1 VPRLTAD
8 AHAAN
13 RRALLDAGASA
24 IAESGLA
31 RARIDDISIAAGLAK
46 GTVYNHFESKEAL
59 FRAVL
64 SEACELAEDSA
75 STVPDDAPAIDRLA
89 AFVAGN
95 LDWSARRP
103 ELATVFGRE
112 LLAGDP
118 DTQAFL
124 LKEAWHCVEV
134 VSSILD
140 GEVREDLPPQLA
152 AIAFIRHGTLLLS
165 QHRATG
171 WPALEELPRLA
182 ATLFLHGAA
191 TPPRRSPR
199 ASGRRT

>member
-1 VPRLTAD
+1 VPRLTA
-8 AHAAN
+8 AAREAN
-13 RRALLDAGASA
+13 RAALLDAGARA
-24 IAESGLA
+24 IAEHGLA
-31 RARIDDISIAAGLAK
+31 RARIDDISLAAGLAK
-46 GTVYNHFESKEAL
+46 GTVYNHFESKQAL

-75 STVPDDAPAIDRLA
+75 SLVPDGAPAVDRLA

-95 LDWSARRP
+95 LAWSARRP
-103 ELATVFGRE
+103 ELAIVFGRE
-112 LLAGDP
+112 MLTGD
-118 DTQAFL
+118 DETQAFL

-140 GEVREDLPPQLA
+140 GEVREDLPLTLA

-171 WPALEELPRLA
+171 WPAREELPRLA
-182 ATLFLHGAA
+182 ATLFLDGAA
-191 TPPRRSPR
+191 R
-199 ASGRRT
+199 

>member
-1 VPRLTAD
+1 LTA
-8 AHAAN
+8 AAREAN
-13 RRALLDAGASA
+13 RAALLDAGARV
-24 IAESGLA
+24 IAEHGLA
-31 RARIDDISIAAGLAK
+31 RARIDDISLAAGLAK

-75 STVPDDAPAIDRLA
+75 STVPDDAPAVDRLA

-95 LDWSARRP
+95 LAWSARRP
-103 ELATVFGRE
+103 ELAVVFGRE
-112 LLAGDP
+112 LLSGDAE
-118 DTQAFL
+118 TQAFL

-152 AIAFIRHGTLLLS
+152 AIAFIRHGTLLLGQS
-165 QHRATG
+165 RATG

-182 ATLFLHGAA
+182 ATLFLDGASRSSR
-191 TPPRRSPR
+191 TP
-199 ASGRRT
+199 